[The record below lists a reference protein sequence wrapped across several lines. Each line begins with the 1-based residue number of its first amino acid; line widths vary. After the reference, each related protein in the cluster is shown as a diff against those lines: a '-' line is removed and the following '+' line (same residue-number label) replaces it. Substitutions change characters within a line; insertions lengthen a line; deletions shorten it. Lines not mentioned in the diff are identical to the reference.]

1 MVHLFF
7 VTLHCNKMKSII
19 YILLFVFGLLTVQPA
34 VAEVIRV
41 TQTTN
46 GVCKMKCCK
55 DEKGAKENNC
65 CSGKMCMPCTVCL
78 CCFTTTV
85 EKSSFIFPRHSEGN
99 DLMIAQNSDFLS
111 GFISQ
116 CFHPPKIA

>member
-1 MVHLFF
+1 
-7 VTLHCNKMKSII
+7 MKSVI
-19 YILLFVFGLLTVQPA
+19 YILLFVFSLLTIQPA
-34 VAEVIRV
+34 VAEVMRA

-55 DEKGAKENNC
+55 NEKQDKENNC
-65 CSGKMCMPCTVCL
+65 CSGKMCVPCSACL

-85 EKSSFIFPRHSEGN
+85 EKSSIIFSRHSEGN
-99 DLMIAQNSDFLS
+99 DLMIAQNLNFLS
-111 GFISQ
+111 GFLSQ